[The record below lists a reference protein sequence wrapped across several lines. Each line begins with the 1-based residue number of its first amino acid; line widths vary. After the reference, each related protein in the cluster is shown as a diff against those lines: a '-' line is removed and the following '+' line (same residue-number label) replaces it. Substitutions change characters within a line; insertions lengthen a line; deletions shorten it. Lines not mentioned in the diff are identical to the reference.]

1 MHRRT
6 SARPLTVLAISA
18 AALLVCGPASAHHS
32 PAAYDPQA
40 TITIDGAVTR
50 FEWSNPHTYIS
61 VKDAAGDVWL
71 IEAYAPTSLKQL
83 GWSASTLAAS
93 DRVHVTAAPARDPSR
108 KTAALASLE
117 KDGVVLFGPA
127 GAARPGVAR
136 PSPSVTGISGVWAT
150 TVGSTTGR
158 FLGNPASL
166 PVTAKG
172 ADAIRTFTDADNP
185 GSDCVP
191 FSAPL
196 YMILAGVRRIEVRD
210 DVVLLQGEDA
220 DVERVV
226 HMQVTT
232 HDGAAATVQGHSI
245 GRWDGRTL
253 VVDTARFVPHRLGLA
268 AGLPS
273 GSGKHLVERFELAP
287 DRKSLAYRFTV
298 EDPEYLTAA
307 VSGDAEWL
315 PRPDL
320 EFAPMKCELD
330 NARRFRAR

>member
-1 MHRRT
+1 M
-6 SARPLTVLAISA
+6 AILAFE
-18 AALLVCGPASAHHS
+18 PAFPHHS
-32 PAAYDPQA
+32 PAAYDLQA
-40 TITIDGAVTR
+40 TLTIDGAVTK

-71 IEAYAPTSLKQL
+71 VEALAPTALKQF
-83 GWSASTLAAS
+83 GWSATTLAAG
-93 DRVHVTAAPARDPSR
+93 DRVHLRAAPARDPSR
-108 KTAALASLE
+108 KTAFLTSLE
-117 KDGVVLFGPA
+117 KGGVVLF
-127 GAARPGVAR
+127 RPGGAPAPGVSP
-136 PSPSVTGISGVWAT
+136 PSPSVTELSGTWGTASGPT
-150 TVGSTTGR
+150 IGR

-172 ADAIRTFTDADNP
+172 AEAIRTFTDADNP
-185 GSDCVP
+185 GGDCVP

-196 YMILAGVRRIEVRD
+196 YMILVGVRRIEVRD

-220 DVERVV
+220 AVERAV
-226 HMQVTT
+226 HMNVAT
-232 HDGAAATVQGHSI
+232 HDGVEPTVQGHSI

-253 VVDTARFVPHRLGLA
+253 VVDTARFAPHRLGLA

-287 DRKSLAYRFTV
+287 DGKSLAYRFTV

-307 VSGDAEWL
+307 VSGDAQWL
-315 PRPDL
+315 PRSDL
-320 EFAPMKCELD
+320 EFAPMKCDLD